1 MSLFFQRSCITF
13 PISTGDPGSPAAGLR
28 SPPGHITGCS
38 WNAHETV
45 TDSGNSDDT
54 MTVPRREPP
63 GIPAEVI
70 SGGKEKM
77 KKMNNLN
84 ILKLENAVLQ
94 KQIDVV
100 RRNIRAGQNRDLTR
114 EEVEIL
120 RGVGEHYAKKWDV
133 LYPMLKQ
140 GYGAAGWVKQ
150 MKMEEDEIVAELR
163 SLVRFPDKEEWE
175 EKVEAVLRKM
185 ERMIYEEDYML
196 YPNCLQFF
204 RRGEGIWMNRSD
216 RDGYANYRA
225 LRTKVGRYR
234 RALQQR
240 SFR

>member
-1 MSLFFQRSCITF
+1 MRLFFQRSCITF
-13 PISTGDPGSPAAGLR
+13 PISTGDPGSPVVGIS

-45 TDSGNSDDT
+45 TDSGSSDDT

-100 RRNIRAGQNRDLTR
+100 RRNIRAGQNR
-114 EEVEIL
+114 IL
-120 RGVGEHYAKKWDV
+120 HGKK
-133 LYPMLKQ
+133 
-140 GYGAAGWVKQ
+140 
-150 MKMEEDEIVAELR
+150 
-163 SLVRFPDKEEWE
+163 
-175 EKVEAVLRKM
+175 
-185 ERMIYEEDYML
+185 
-196 YPNCLQFF
+196 
-204 RRGEGIWMNRSD
+204 
-216 RDGYANYRA
+216 
-225 LRTKVGRYR
+225 
-234 RALQQR
+234 
-240 SFR
+240 

>member
-1 MSLFFQRSCITF
+1 MTKGGRVKRPKPAES
-13 PISTGDPGSPAAGLR
+13 PGPAPL
-28 SPPGHITGCS
+28 GHITGCS

-45 TDSGNSDDT
+45 TDSGSSDDT

-120 RGVGEHYAKKWDV
+120 RGVGEHYAKKWEV
-133 LYPMLKQ
+133 LYPMLKK

-150 MKMEEDEIVAELR
+150 MKTEEDEIVAELR

>member
-1 MSLFFQRSCITF
+1 MTK
-13 PISTGDPGSPAAGLR
+13 AAGCSGR
-28 SPPGHITGCS
+28 ITGPPGHITGCS
-38 WNAHETV
+38 WNAHETDTV
-45 TDSGNSDDT
+45 SGNSDDT
-54 MTVPRREPP
+54 MTVPKRDRGRNLSTGAPEHRSDGNS
-63 GIPAEVI
+63 GIGT

-77 KKMNNLN
+77 EKMNNLN

-114 EEVEIL
+114 EEVELL
-120 RGVGEHYAKKWDV
+120 RGVGKHYAKKWEV

-140 GYGAAGWVKQ
+140 GYGVAGWVKQ
-150 MKMEEDEIVAELR
+150 MKMKEDEIVAELR
-163 SLVRFPDKEEWE
+163 SLVRFPDKDEWE

-185 ERMIYEEDYML
+185 ERMIYEEEYML
-196 YPNCLQFF
+196 YPNYLQFF

-216 RDGYANYRA
+216 LDGYANYRA
-225 LRTKVGRYR
+225 LRAKAGRYR
-234 RALQQR
+234 RVLQQR

>member
-1 MSLFFQRSCITF
+1 
-13 PISTGDPGSPAAGLR
+13 
-28 SPPGHITGCS
+28 
-38 WNAHETV
+38 
-45 TDSGNSDDT
+45 
-54 MTVPRREPP
+54 
-63 GIPAEVI
+63 
-70 SGGKEKM
+70 
-77 KKMNNLN
+77 MNNLN

-133 LYPMLKQ
+133 LYLMLKQ

-150 MKMEEDEIVAELR
+150 MKTEEDEIVAELR
-163 SLVRFPDKEEWE
+163 SLVRFPDKEEWD

-204 RRGEGIWMNRSD
+204 RRGEGIWMNQSD

>member
-1 MSLFFQRSCITF
+1 MEHR
-13 PISTGDPGSPAAGLR
+13 STGAP
-28 SPPGHITGCS
+28 
-38 WNAHETV
+38 E
-45 TDSGNSDDT
+45 
-54 MTVPRREPP
+54 
-63 GIPAEVI
+63 IPAEVV
-70 SGGKEKM
+70 SRGKEKM
-77 KKMNNLN
+77 EKMNNLN

-114 EEVEIL
+114 EEVELL
-120 RGVGEHYAKKWDV
+120 RGVGEHYAKKWEV

-140 GYGAAGWVKQ
+140 GYGTAGWVKQ

-163 SLVRFPDKEEWE
+163 SLVRFPDKDEWE

-185 ERMIYEEDYML
+185 ERMIYEEEYML
-196 YPNCLQFF
+196 YPNCLQFS

-216 RDGYANYRA
+216 RNGYANYRA
-225 LRTKVGRYR
+225 LRAKAGRYR

>member
-1 MSLFFQRSCITF
+1 
-13 PISTGDPGSPAAGLR
+13 
-28 SPPGHITGCS
+28 
-38 WNAHETV
+38 
-45 TDSGNSDDT
+45 
-54 MTVPRREPP
+54 
-63 GIPAEVI
+63 
-70 SGGKEKM
+70 M

-120 RGVGEHYAKKWDV
+120 RGVGEHYAKKWEV

-150 MKMEEDEIVAELR
+150 MKTEEDEIVAELR

-225 LRTKVGRYR
+225 LRAKAGRYR

>member
-1 MSLFFQRSCITF
+1 
-13 PISTGDPGSPAAGLR
+13 
-28 SPPGHITGCS
+28 
-38 WNAHETV
+38 
-45 TDSGNSDDT
+45 
-54 MTVPRREPP
+54 
-63 GIPAEVI
+63 
-70 SGGKEKM
+70 
-77 KKMNNLN
+77 MNNLN

-100 RRNIRAGQNRDLTR
+100 RNRDLSR

-120 RGVGEHYAKKWDV
+120 RGVGEHYAKKWEV

-196 YPNCLQFF
+196 KPYTLQFF

>member
-1 MSLFFQRSCITF
+1 
-13 PISTGDPGSPAAGLR
+13 
-28 SPPGHITGCS
+28 
-38 WNAHETV
+38 
-45 TDSGNSDDT
+45 
-54 MTVPRREPP
+54 
-63 GIPAEVI
+63 
-70 SGGKEKM
+70 
-77 KKMNNLN
+77 
-84 ILKLENAVLQ
+84 
-94 KQIDVV
+94 
-100 RRNIRAGQNRDLTR
+100 
-114 EEVEIL
+114 
-120 RGVGEHYAKKWDV
+120 
-133 LYPMLKQ
+133 
-140 GYGAAGWVKQ
+140 

>member
-1 MSLFFQRSCITF
+1 
-13 PISTGDPGSPAAGLR
+13 
-28 SPPGHITGCS
+28 
-38 WNAHETV
+38 
-45 TDSGNSDDT
+45 
-54 MTVPRREPP
+54 
-63 GIPAEVI
+63 
-70 SGGKEKM
+70 
-77 KKMNNLN
+77 MNNLN

-120 RGVGEHYAKKWDV
+120 RGVGEHYTKKWEV
-133 LYPMLKQ
+133 LYPMLKP
-140 GYGAAGWVKQ
+140 GYGAAGWAKQ
-150 MKMEEDEIVAELR
+150 MKTDEDEIVAELR
-163 SLVRFPDKEEWE
+163 SLVRFPDKDEWE

-185 ERMIYEEDYML
+185 ERMIYEEEYML
-196 YPNCLQFF
+196 YPNCLQFI

-225 LRTKVGRYR
+225 LWAKAGRYR
-234 RALQQR
+234 RVLQQR